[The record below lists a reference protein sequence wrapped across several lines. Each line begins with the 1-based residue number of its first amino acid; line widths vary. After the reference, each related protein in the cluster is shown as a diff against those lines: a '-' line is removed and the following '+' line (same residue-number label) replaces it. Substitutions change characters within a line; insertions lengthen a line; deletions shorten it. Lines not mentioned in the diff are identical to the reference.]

1 MNDYG
6 QRAGIRGAAIS
17 LLLSLTLAGCSS
29 GSDSDD
35 DTPHHPDPDPN
46 PDSAEV
52 SEGVF
57 LDSPV
62 AGITYE
68 TPSRNGTTTQAG
80 VFTYQQD
87 ESVTFSLAGIELGS
101 AVGQPVLTPKDIL
114 ADAEHIDDPA
124 VINMSRF
131 LQSLDADGDLT
142 NGIDITPEIIAAIE
156 ANNTLGST
164 IDWADTQGF
173 EAAMTGPEGLLAAL
187 NADAVFA
194 ENAQAGQREL
204 RSALQAWAHLQ
215 DSLDKQ
221 AGKPVDHSLRPVL
234 FIHGGAGSAS
244 QFESQAQRFLAN
256 GYPRS
261 HLAVFEYDTSNPAAI
276 VEPAVIAERH
286 ARLNALIDELLRTTG
301 AEQIDLMG
309 HSLGTGVSAIYLES
323 SPAHAAKVAHY
334 VNIDGR
340 AADAPPG
347 QVPTLALWGQY
358 VDQEVTGAENVY
370 PEPDAPVAHIE
381 VATSAESFTR
391 MYRFF
396 NDREPTT
403 NQVPPAE
410 GDAVWIAGRANIFPQ
425 NIGAEGTTLKVFEV
439 DPATG
444 IRLADTPV
452 YEQAITDSG
461 HWGPV
466 RAIKNATY
474 EFGLIRDTANADHYF
489 YREGYA
495 KDSYFVRLNTSAPG
509 AGLGARLARSPDH
522 SNLNIGRDKELWGDQ
537 GDGNDILTV
546 NGTNVITPETAPLLK
561 RLSSLFLHDK
571 GTDKQSALATPDPDF
586 HEVPFISGLDLYL
599 PASSPPSD
607 VIAIELT
614 PRGGEGATQLINVP
628 NWPSSEVRS
637 ISVQFR
643 DYLQ

>member
-6 QRAGIRGAAIS
+6 QRAGLRGAAIS
-17 LLLSLTLAGCSS
+17 LLLSLSLAGCSS
-29 GSDSDD
+29 GSDSDND
-35 DTPHHPDPDPN
+35 NPQHPDPDPN
-46 PDSAEV
+46 PAEV

-68 TPSRNGTTTQAG
+68 TPSQNGTTTQGG
-80 VFTYQQD
+80 VFTYQ
-87 ESVTFSLAGIELGS
+87 EGEPVTFSLAGIELGS

-114 ADAEHIDDPA
+114 ADAEQIGDPA

-142 NGIDITPEIIAAIE
+142 NGIGITPEIIAAIE

-173 EAAMTGPEGLLAAL
+173 EAAMTGPEGLLSAL
-187 NADAVFA
+187 NAEAVFA

-204 RSALQAWAHLQ
+204 RSALQAWTHLQ

-261 HLAVFEYDTSNPAAI
+261 HLAVFEYDTSNPTGI
-276 VEPAVIAERH
+276 TDPAVTAERH

-309 HSLGTGVSAIYLES
+309 HSLGTFVSAIYLA
-323 SPAHAAKVAHY
+323 SPQHAAKVAHY

-340 AADAPPG
+340 PADAPPG

-358 VDQEVTGAENVY
+358 VTEEVTGAENIY
-370 PEPDAPVAHIE
+370 PEPDAPVGHIE
-381 VATSAESFTR
+381 VATSADSFTR
-391 MYRFF
+391 MFRFF

-410 GDAVWIAGRANIFPQ
+410 GDEVWIAGQANIFPQ
-425 NIGAEGTTLKVFEV
+425 NIGAAGTTLRVFEV
-439 DPATG
+439 DPASG
-444 IRLADTPV
+444 IRLADMPV
-452 YEQAITDSG
+452 YETPINNTG
-461 HWGPV
+461 EWGPV
-466 RAIKNATY
+466 RVVKGSTY
-474 EFGLIRDTANADHYF
+474 EFGLIRDVENADHFF
-489 YREGYA
+489 YREGYLQ
-495 KDSYFVRLNTSAPG
+495 DSHFVRLNTSLPG
-509 AGLGARLARSPDH
+509 SGVGALLSRSPAH
-522 SNLNIGRDKELWGDQ
+522 TNLNIGRDKELWGDQ
-537 GDGNDILTV
+537 GDSNDVLTV
-546 NGTNVITPETAPLLK
+546 NGTNLITAETAPLLD
-561 RLSSLFLHDK
+561 RLSSLFLHDR
-571 GTDKQSALATPDPDF
+571 GADQQSAPGTPDPTLGAI
-586 HEVPFISGLDLYL
+586 PFISSVDLYL
-599 PASSPPSD
+599 PAASPPD
-607 VIAIELT
+607 NIIAIELT